1 MRVSPRG
8 QLSEPAAVQ
17 VSRAGGRST
26 NAAQPTYRGITIKP
40 CVRCII
46 TGSAMS
52 LPLTFRL
59 EFKLTRRPT
68 KEVPPPEDEPDEVRQ
83 CSLDPGAGG
92 IAG

>member
-1 MRVSPRG
+1 
-8 QLSEPAAVQ
+8 
-17 VSRAGGRST
+17 
-26 NAAQPTYRGITIKP
+26 
-40 CVRCII
+40 
-46 TGSAMS
+46 MS